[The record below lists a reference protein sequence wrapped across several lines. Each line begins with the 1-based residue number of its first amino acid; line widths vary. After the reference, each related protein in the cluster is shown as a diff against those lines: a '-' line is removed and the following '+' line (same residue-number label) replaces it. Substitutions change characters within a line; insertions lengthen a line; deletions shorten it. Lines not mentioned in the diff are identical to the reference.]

1 MGATVDSLEIQIQS
15 QANKANA
22 SIDSLIKKLGRLNS
36 SLSSVN
42 SRGFSTMASGVN
54 KLANA
59 TQNFSRNTSKDDFSR
74 LARELRK
81 LNNVDT
87 SNISKVAGSLKT
99 LASGLSAVNG
109 ITFNAQ
115 GLNSLINSLRQ
126 LGSIKGTSGVN
137 NLSKLKNDLAGFVQG
152 INSIGAVTF
161 DATNLLKLVNTI
173 TRLGGKTG
181 NSATQNL
188 PKISAQLQ
196 NFVRQMNQI
205 GSLSFDPSSLATL
218 VKSIT
223 QLGGKNST
231 AAIANIPRLATAL
244 QNLMITLSRAPAV
257 SQNLIQMTNALAALS
272 RSGAST
278 GRAANSIS
286 NSLNK
291 VSKSS
296 LGLKRGLFGSVGGL
310 RSFAT
315 QLLAAAGIYVGIY
328 GAIRGIKA
336 SIDIASDLVEVQNVV
351 DATFGDMSYK
361 VEELAQNSIKQ
372 FGMSELSLK
381 QYASRFQAMGVAMG
395 ISNSSIQKS
404 NEYLNKQTDGY
415 VGLSDSMSDVS
426 LNLTK
431 LTADMASFYNV
442 SQSDVA
448 EDLSAI
454 FTGQTRPLR
463 TYGLDLTQA
472 TLQEWAM
479 KQGIDAD
486 IQSMS
491 QAEKTMLR
499 YQYVMANTTVAQ
511 GDFARTSNTWAN
523 QVRILVEQFKQFG
536 KVIGTGLIA
545 AFKPFL
551 QGMNVV
557 MAKVISF
564 TETVLNALGQIFG
577 WKFEISGGGYTNDLA
592 DDMEDAAI
600 GAGDLSDNLGSAAK
614 NAEKLSTLGIDEL
627 NVISQNSDNSSGGGS
642 GNGGSGAGSSDGN
655 GITTKMTRSD
665 TMLQAYKSS
674 IDSLYELGEYISD
687 TLSKT
692 LEGINW
698 NSVYKKA
705 ENFGT
710 GLAEFLNGLIS
721 PRLFENVGIT
731 IAGSLNTA
739 FHAANAFAIE
749 FDWSN
754 LGQSLAKSLK
764 GFFTN
769 WDAEL
774 RGETFSN
781 FVNGIL
787 ESITKFLDTIGEDDV
802 FYDIGQK
809 LVDFICGIDWKTLV
823 WNLTGFA
830 SGLLNAMV
838 EFPLDVARGIAQT
851 IVNKIFGTEDV
862 KIETPEWINDIFGFL
877 IASLTPAAKM
887 MYVLPKAG
895 DIAKSFAEIASAIK
909 EGYENIVSSLW
920 EWAIGRWSDLKSFL
934 IGIPGFFKELGETAV
949 SMFLFAWM
957 KIGEWA
963 EDRCEAFKNG
973 FSTAKDYFKTLGLTT
988 YEMLKI
994 AWASVGDWA
1003 KQKWESIKSPFKDA
1017 KQWFK
1022 DAFQSAYNAVTSIWK
1037 AIGGFF
1043 KGIAQDIVDPIGKA
1057 VNGVIDG
1064 INWIFNKVS
1073 GKKPLTPWTVPKFA
1087 SGSNGLQ
1094 KDTIGM
1100 VNDQPGS
1107 TYKELIVPPNGKPF
1121 IPNGRNVML
1130 PMEKGTKIMPANQ
1143 TKAFM
1148 GSIPKFAGGIGDFF
1162 GGIWEKVTSFTGNV
1176 LDYLTD
1182 PKKIVQIA
1190 IDKFTDFTGVGS
1202 FFMPLASGAIS
1213 KVLDSVVEYIKK
1225 LFDDIT
1231 TVNYSPSAGVEQ
1243 WRQLARKALEM
1254 TGQYTAGNLNL
1265 LLYQM
1270 QTESGG
1276 NPNAINL
1283 WDINAKNG
1291 IPSKGLMQ
1299 VIDPTFRAY
1308 AYPGYGTNIYD
1319 PLSNMLAA
1327 IRYTLAR
1334 YGSLSKGWKGHGY
1347 AGGAGKIT
1355 LADIIPAYSVG
1366 GFPEDGLFMANHDEI
1381 VGKFDNGRNVVMN
1394 NNQIIQSVSAGVEA
1408 AFERQNAK
1416 TNALLTKVVEY
1427 QKLLLDKDTSVNID
1441 GKKADKQLTKA
1452 RRNSGYSFSPA

>member
-1 MGATVDSLEIQIQS
+1 MGATVDTLEIQIQS

-74 LARELRK
+74 LARDLRK

-223 QLGGKNST
+223 QLGGKNAT

-278 GRAANSIS
+278 GRAATSIS

-296 LGLKRGLFGSVGGL
+296 LGLKKGLFGSVGGL

-523 QVRILVEQFKQFG
+523 QVRILTEQFKQFG

-614 NAEKLSTLGIDEL
+614 NAEKLSALGIDEL

-642 GNGGSGAGSSDGN
+642 GSGGSGAGASDGS
-655 GITTKMTRSD
+655 GLTTKMTRSD
-665 TMLQAYKSS
+665 TILQAYKSS

-692 LEGINW
+692 MEGINW

-731 IAGSLNTA
+731 IAGSINTA

-764 GFFTN
+764 GFFSN
-769 WDAEL
+769 WDADL
-774 RGETFSN
+774 SAETFSN
-781 FVNGIL
+781 FVSGIL
-787 ESITKFLDTIGEDDV
+787 ESITKFLDTLRGDDV
-802 FYDIGQK
+802 LYDIGQK
-809 LVDFICGIDWKTLV
+809 LVDLICGIEWKDLT
-823 WNLTGFA
+823 WNMYKFATGLA
-830 SGLLNAMV
+830 KAV
-838 EFPLDVARGIAQT
+838 AEFPLDLARGIAQT

-862 KIETPEWINDIFGFL
+862 KIESPKWIEKIFGNFL
-877 IASLTPAAKM
+877 T
-887 MYVLPKAG
+887 LPNLGANALYWLPNPKDVTDKLG
-895 DIAKSFAEIASAIK
+895 EVSESVKSW
-909 EGYENIVSSLW
+909 YENDFKPIFSDVRK
-920 EWAIGRWSDLKSFL
+920 WAKDKYDDIKS
-934 IGIPGFFKELGETAV
+934 
-949 SMFLFAWM
+949 
-957 KIGEWA
+957 
-963 EDRCEAFKNG
+963 G
-973 FSTAKDYFKTLGLTT
+973 FSGAKDYFQALFSVTF
-988 YEMLKI
+988 EMIKLSWSPI
-994 AWASVGDWA
+994 GDWA
-1003 KQKWESIKSPFKDA
+1003 KEKWESIKSPFKNA

-1043 KGIAQDIVDPIGKA
+1043 KGIAQDIVNPIGKA

-1064 INWIFNKVS
+1064 INWIFDKVS

-1143 TKAFM
+1143 TKAFI
-1148 GSIPKFAGGIGDFF
+1148 GRIPKFAGGIGDFF
-1162 GGIWEKVTSFTGNV
+1162 GGVWEKVASFTGNV
-1176 LDYLTD
+1176 LDYLAD

-1308 AYPGYGTNIYD
+1308 AYPGYGENIYD

-1327 IRYTLAR
+1327 IRYTLSR
-1334 YGSLSKGWKGHGY
+1334 YGSLANGWKGHGY
-1347 AGGAGKIT
+1347 AGGVGRIT
-1355 LADIIPAYSVG
+1355 LSDIIPAYSVG
-1366 GFPEDGLFMANHDEI
+1366 GFPEDGVFMANHDEI

-1394 NNQIIQSVSAGVEA
+1394 NNQIVQSVSSGVEA

-1427 QKLLLDKDTSVNID
+1427 QKMLLEKDTSVNID
-1441 GKKADKQLTKA
+1441 GKKADKQLKRA
-1452 RRNSGYSFSPA
+1452 GRNSGYSFSPA